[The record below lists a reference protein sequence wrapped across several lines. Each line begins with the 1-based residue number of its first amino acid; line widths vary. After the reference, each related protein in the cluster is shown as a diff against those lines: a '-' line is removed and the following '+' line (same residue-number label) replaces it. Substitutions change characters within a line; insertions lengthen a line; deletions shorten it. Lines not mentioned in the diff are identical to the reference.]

1 MFYKHTLPTHTS
13 AIIFLSNL
21 ECGTSDVQMGFCMAT
36 SGLTQGGQ
44 GVELAQQ
51 QMDDPSEDLEPPDT
65 IESMDADEDPEV
77 LCRY

>member
-1 MFYKHTLPTHTS
+1 
-13 AIIFLSNL
+13 
-21 ECGTSDVQMGFCMAT
+21 MGFCMAT
-36 SGLTQGGQ
+36 SGLTQGAQ

-77 LCRY
+77 LCSY